1 MNVLFVIAHRD
12 AGRCLR
18 GLSDACRR
26 KGVGFSIFFTGDGV
40 RALSGA
46 GVAERAGRAVE
57 AVVCEHS
64 WRRTMEDRP
73 CPIALGSQTDHSR
86 MLASANRV
94 VSL

>member
-12 AGRCLR
+12 AGGCLR
-18 GLSDACRR
+18 GLSGACRR
-26 KGVGFSIFFTGDGV
+26 KGIGFSVFFTGDGV

-46 GVAERAGRAVE
+46 EVADCAGSAVE

-73 CPIALGSQTDHSR
+73 CPIALGSQTDHGR

>member
-12 AGRCLR
+12 AGGCLR

-26 KGVGFSIFFTGDGV
+26 KGIGYSVFFTGDGV

-46 GVAERAGRAVE
+46 GIAERTGRAVE

>member
-1 MNVLFVIAHRD
+1 MNLLFVIAHRD
-12 AGRCLR
+12 AGGCLR

-40 RALSGA
+40 RALSDA
-46 GVAERAGRAVE
+46 GVAECAGSAVE

-64 WRRTMEDRP
+64 WRRTMEGRP
-73 CPIALGSQTDHSR
+73 CPVALGSQTDHSR
-86 MLASANRV
+86 MLASAGRV

>member
-1 MNVLFVIAHRD
+1 MNVLFVIAHRN
-12 AGRCLR
+12 AGGCLR

-26 KGVGFSIFFTGDGV
+26 KGIGYSVFFTGDGV